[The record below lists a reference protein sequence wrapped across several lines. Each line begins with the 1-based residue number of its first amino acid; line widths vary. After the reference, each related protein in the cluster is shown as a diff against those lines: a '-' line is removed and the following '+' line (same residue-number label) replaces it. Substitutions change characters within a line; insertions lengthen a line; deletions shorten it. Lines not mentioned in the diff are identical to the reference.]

1 MGAYLEGKKW
11 MIPENTTKPIRQIR
25 HSNKNRSLL
34 GVLVKEKESQVKGGI
49 YHKLQI
55 EMFRWPRHS
64 ESPSRLFY
72 DSVLI
77 MI

>member
-11 MIPENTTKPIRQIR
+11 MISENTTKPIRQIR
-25 HSNKNRSLL
+25 HFNKNHSLL
-34 GVLVKEKESQVKGGI
+34 GVLVKEKESQDKGGI

-64 ESPSRLFY
+64 ESLSRLFY